1 MNKTMKKS
9 LLLLAAAAC
18 LCACGP
24 DRENVLKVYNWSDY
38 MDVTAIDEF
47 EQWYEEQTGE
57 PVKVILQTFDVN
69 ETMLSKIEKGHEDF
83 DVVCPSDYII
93 ERMLKRDLLLPID
106 RDFGSTP
113 DYITQNESPFVRA
126 CFDKFEGGGKNA
138 NDYAVGYMWGTV
150 GVLYN
155 TKYVSAEEAST
166 WDIFRNPKFAGK
178 MFMKED
184 ARDVFSQIL
193 IFLRQ
198 DELKRGE
205 VTLDELMHD
214 SSDKALADVEAY
226 LKEVKPLV
234 AGWEA
239 DFGKDQLILEHGWV
253 SLNWSGD
260 GVWARDQAI
269 PHGVDIGF
277 AFPKEGFTLFF
288 DGWVIPKYAKNVKA
302 ARYWINFMS
311 RPDIVIRNV
320 KETGYVSCSGST
332 EVLDAFVDDKY
343 EPVDLSYFFGPE
355 ASAVRTDRILYPD
368 RSDIE
373 RSTLQHDWGDRA
385 DALIA
390 MWGRVKGDNANAMTF
405 IVIGAV
411 AAALIA
417 FALIRRAA
425 GRHRS
430 KGRRR
435 R

>member
-1 MNKTMKKS
+1 MKKT

-24 DRENVLKVYNWSDY
+24 DREHVLKVYNWSDY

-69 ETMLSKIEKGHEDF
+69 ETMLSKIEKGQEDF

-93 ERMLKRDLLLPID
+93 ERMIKRDLVLPID

-126 CFDKFEGGGKNA
+126 CFDKLEGNGKNA
-138 NDYAVGYMWGTV
+138 NDYAVGYMGGTV
-150 GVLYN
+150 GILYN
-155 TKYVSAEEAST
+155 TKYVTAEEAST

-198 DELKRGE
+198 DELKSGK
-205 VTLDELMHD
+205 VTLDDLMHD
-214 SSDKALADVEAY
+214 SSDKAIADVEAY
-226 LKEVKPLV
+226 LNEVKPLV

-260 GVWARDQAI
+260 GVWARDQAA

-311 RPDIVIRNV
+311 RPDIVVRNV
-320 KETGYVSCSGST
+320 KETGYVSCSGSL

-355 ASAVRTDRILYPD
+355 ATAVRTDRTLYPD

-373 RSTLQHDWGDRA
+373 RATLQHDWGERA
-385 DALIA
+385 DALIS
-390 MWGRVKGDNANAMTF
+390 MWSRVKGDQASPMTV
-405 IVIGAV
+405 IVIGGV
-411 AAALIA
+411 VVALIV
-417 FALIRRAA
+417 FALIKRAQNK
-425 GRHRS
+425 RKSR
-430 KGRRR
+430 GRRR

>member
-1 MNKTMKKS
+1 MKKS
-9 LLLLAAAAC
+9 LILLASAAM

-24 DRENVLKVYNWSDY
+24 DREHILKVYNWSDY
-38 MDVTAIDEF
+38 MDVTAIEEF

-69 ETMLSKIEKGHEDF
+69 ETMLSKIEKGQEDF

-93 ERMLKRDLLLPID
+93 ERMIKRDLVLPID

-113 DYITQNESPFVRA
+113 DYITANESPFVRA
-126 CFDKFEGGGKNA
+126 CFDKFETGGKNA

-150 GVLYN
+150 GILYN
-155 TKYVSAEEAST
+155 TKYVTAEEAST

-184 ARDVFSQIL
+184 ARDVFSQVLIL
-193 IFLRQ
+193 LRQ

-214 SSDKALADVEAY
+214 SSDKAIADVEAY
-226 LKEVKPLV
+226 LEEVKPLV

-260 GVWARDQAI
+260 GVWARDQAA

-277 AFPKEGFTLFF
+277 SFPKEGFTLFF

-311 RPDIVIRNV
+311 RPDIVVRNV
-320 KETGYVSCSGST
+320 IETGYVSCSGSM
-332 EVLDAFVDDKY
+332 EVLDAFIDDKY
-343 EPVDLSYFFGPE
+343 EPIDLSYFFGPE
-355 ASAVRTDRILYPD
+355 AASVRTDRILYPD

-373 RSTLQHDWGDRA
+373 RATQEHDWGERA
-385 DALIA
+385 DALVA
-390 MWGRVKGDNANAMTF
+390 MWSRVKGDNANVMTV

-411 AAALIA
+411 AVALIV
-417 FALIRRAA
+417 FALIK
-425 GRHRS
+425 RS
-430 KGRRR
+430 QSKHKSNGRRR
-435 R
+435 K

>member
-1 MNKTMKKS
+1 M
-9 LLLLAAAAC
+9 LAAAAA

-24 DRENVLKVYNWSDY
+24 DREHVLKVYNWSDY

-69 ETMLSKIEKGHEDF
+69 ETMLSKIEKGQEDF

-93 ERMLKRDLLLPID
+93 ERMIKRDLVLPID

-113 DYITQNESPFVRA
+113 DYITANESPFVRA
-126 CFDKFEGGGKNA
+126 CFDKFETGGKNA

-150 GVLYN
+150 GILYN
-155 TKYVSAEEAST
+155 TKYVTAEEAST

-184 ARDVFSQIL
+184 ARDVFSQVLIL
-193 IFLRQ
+193 LRQ

-214 SSDKALADVEAY
+214 SSDKAIADVEAY

-260 GVWARDQAI
+260 GVWARDQAA

-302 ARYWINFMS
+302 ARYWIDFMS
-311 RPDIVIRNV
+311 RPDIVVRNV
-320 KETGYVSCSGST
+320 IETGYVSCSGSM
-332 EVLDAFVDDKY
+332 EVLDAFIDDKY
-343 EPVDLSYFFGPE
+343 EPIDLSYFFGPE
-355 ASAVRTDRILYPD
+355 ASAVRTDRTLYPD

-373 RSTLQHDWGDRA
+373 RATQEHDWGERT
-385 DALIA
+385 DALVA
-390 MWGRVKGDNANAMTF
+390 MWSRVKGDDASPLTF
-405 IVIGAV
+405 IVIGIV
-411 AAALIA
+411 AAALLG
-417 FALIRRAA
+417 FALWKRFSGKKH
-425 GRHRS
+425 GRNS
-430 KGRRR
+430 RRR
-435 R
+435 K

>member
-1 MNKTMKKS
+1 MNKMKIT

-24 DRENVLKVYNWSDY
+24 DREHVLKVYNWSDY

-69 ETMLSKIEKGHEDF
+69 ETMLSKIEKGQEDF

-93 ERMLKRDLLLPID
+93 ERMLKRDLLLPVD
-106 RDFGSTP
+106 RDFGATP

-126 CFDKFEGGGKNA
+126 CFDKLEGGGKNA
-138 NDYAVGYMWGTV
+138 NDYAVGYIWGTV
-150 GVLYN
+150 GILYN
-155 TKYVSAEEAST
+155 TKYVTAEEAST

-184 ARDVFSQIL
+184 ARDVFSQFL

-198 DELKRGE
+198 DELKSGK

-239 DFGKDQLILEHGWV
+239 DFGKDQMILERGWV

-260 GVWARDQAI
+260 GVWARDQAA
-269 PHGVDIGF
+269 PLGVDLKF
-277 AFPKEGFTLFF
+277 SFPKEGYTLFF
-288 DGWVIPKYAKNVKA
+288 DGWVIPKYAKNPKA
-302 ARYWINFMS
+302 ASYWINFMN
-311 RPDIVIRNV
+311 RPDIVVRNV
-320 KETGYVSCSGST
+320 IETGYVSCNAAP
-332 EVLDAFVDDKY
+332 EVLEAFTDDSY
-343 EPVDLSYFFGPE
+343 EPIDVSYFFGPDYT
-355 ASAVRTDRILYPD
+355 AVCTDPVLYPD

-373 RSTLQHDWGDRA
+373 RATIEHDWGDRSQ
-385 DALIA
+385 ALIE
-390 MWGRVKGDNANAMTF
+390 MWSRVKGDNANATTA

-411 AAALIA
+411 LLGGVG
-417 FALIRRAA
+417 FAVYRRFFNKR
-425 GRHRS
+425 GG
-430 KGRRR
+430 KKRRK
-435 R
+435 